1 MKKFYLKH
9 LTTYKYS
16 NNVTESNNKIHLYP
30 YNDLNQQIV
39 EPYIGLSIQ
48 ISTCVILVSA
58 VQHYQ
63 DYNNHIV

>member
-1 MKKFYLKH
+1 MKTFFLRH

-39 EPYIGLSIQ
+39 NHKITVSGSPV
-48 ISTCVILVSA
+48 ISTYID
-58 VQHYQ
+58 
-63 DYNNHIV
+63 DYNNR